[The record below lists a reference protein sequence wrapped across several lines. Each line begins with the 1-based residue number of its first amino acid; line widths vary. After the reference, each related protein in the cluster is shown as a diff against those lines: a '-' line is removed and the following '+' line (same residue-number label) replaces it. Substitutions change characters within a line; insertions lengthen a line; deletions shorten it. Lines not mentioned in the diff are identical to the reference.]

1 MKKNSP
7 TSKTGILSLAFIL
20 ISTGGATVQ
29 AGHWKEGGVQVAVGV
44 VLILAYEYLQAQQ
57 IEESFVQNMLS
68 QVGDDDE
75 K

>member
-20 ISTGGATVQ
+20 LSSGAGTVQ
-29 AGHWKEGGVQVAVGV
+29 QGYWKEGGVQVAVGIA
-44 VLILAYEYLQAQQ
+44 LILAYEYLQAQQ
-57 IEESFVQNMLS
+57 IEETFVQSFISNF
-68 QVGDDDE
+68 QDDDE